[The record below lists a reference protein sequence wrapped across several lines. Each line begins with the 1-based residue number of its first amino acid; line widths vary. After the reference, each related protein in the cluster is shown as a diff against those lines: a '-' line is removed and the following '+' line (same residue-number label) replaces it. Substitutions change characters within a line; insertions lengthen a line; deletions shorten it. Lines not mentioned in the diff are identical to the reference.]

1 MKYKDLI
8 ETLRIVAKYDGGLD
22 NECYKFWGTH
32 DEIGIEFGHYWNV
45 SAKDIRRLAEMGW
58 SLGCDGNYDENN
70 EAFEKWENYKDLSD
84 DELVSIFNE
93 FKTISIF
100 V

>member
-1 MKYKDLI
+1 MKVLKNVYDPNKPKVKLTKKDLKKTF
-8 ETLRIVAKYDGGLD
+8 EWFEKT
-22 NECYKFWGTH
+22 
-32 DEIGIEFGHYWNV
+32 
-45 SAKDIRRLAEMGW
+45 KDIRRLAEMGW
-58 SLGCDGNYDENN
+58 SLGSDGNYDENN

-84 DELVSIFNE
+84 DELVSVFNE